1 MMNWWHHYEIAAL
14 LNWAACSVIG
24 LLCIDQLNGCRCRE
38 NLVDRARYAL
48 LLTGAMASGLQPVL
62 WGEWPSWSD
71 AFMSFAVCLWLGLSS
86 RRVHTPDY
94 DGPQRRLEDA

>member
-62 WGEWPSWSD
+62 FSTWPAWADVFS
-71 AFMSFAVCLWLGLSS
+71 SFTVMGYLAVSAIRWRIKDHHSK
-86 RRVHTPDY
+86 VI
-94 DGPQRRLEDA
+94 A